1 MGLMLSFMS
10 YFQCTKSRTFR
21 TSLIA
26 DMVFIAMMRT
36 IMNYL
41 LLFHLLL
48 ALHNFRILFVNLI
61 RKFRTILS
69 SPFFNNFCICA
80 YLTYALLFAFI
91 LTLMCLIAANMV
103 FMNFIMQFVT
113 IINAFFIL
121 IKIIIIEIA
130 QFRALYLFALMDSMI
145 I

>member
-1 MGLMLSFMS
+1 MRLMFSLMP

-26 DMVFIAMMRT
+26 DMIFIT
-36 IMNYL
+36 IMNSIMNDL
-41 LLFHLLL
+41 LFFHLLL

-61 RKFRTILS
+61 RKLGAILS
-69 SPFFNNFCICA
+69 SPFFNYFCISTYLA
-80 YLTYALLFAFI
+80 YSFLLTFNLAL
-91 LTLMCLIAANMV
+91 MGLIAANMV

-113 IINAFFIL
+113 IIYAFFIL

-130 QFRALYLFALMDSMI
+130 
-145 I
+145 